1 MLHARIVRPAGPGM
15 KLVSTQFSEVEE
27 MPGVVK
33 VVRDGDFLGVIAE
46 REEQAIR
53 ASRRLAR
60 IAQWEGGGALPA
72 ADPRYLLELQTED
85 ELVSE
90 KGESAGEANLQI
102 LEAEYTRPHIAHASL
117 GPSCAV
123 AEFRDGRYTVWT
135 HSQGIFPLRGDLA
148 AVLGVPE
155 AHIEVAHMEGA
166 GCYGHNGADDVAC
179 DAALLAKAVPARPVR
194 VQWMRADEFGWEPYG
209 SPMVV
214 RMKAALD
221 AQGRVVSWNH
231 DLWSHGHSTRP
242 GGKGG
247 VNLLAAWHLAK
258 PIKAARP
265 GNPPLPAGG
274 SHRNAAPLYDFPRE
288 RVVNHLVRSAPL
300 RTSSMR
306 ALGAHANVFAIES
319 FMDELAAAANADPV
333 EFRLRHMKD
342 ARARA
347 VIEKAAELAGWR
359 ANEEGDGERGRGIG
373 FARYKNL
380 GCYIAVVV
388 QVAVA
393 ETVKVERA
401 WSAVDVGQV
410 INSDGVVNQ
419 IEGGIVQTIS
429 WTLKERVMYDSHGV
443 TSRNWDD
450 YPILTFA
457 EVPDVEVA
465 LIDRPEMPPLG
476 AGEGTQGPTA
486 AAIGNAIYNA
496 MKVRLRD
503 MPFTRE
509 RLISALV

>member
-1 MLHARIVRPAGPGM
+1 
-15 KLVSTQFSEVEE
+15 
-27 MPGVVK
+27 
-33 VVRDGDFLGVIAE
+33 
-46 REEQAIR
+46 
-53 ASRRLAR
+53 
-60 IAQWEGGGALPA
+60 
-72 ADPRYLLELQTED
+72 
-85 ELVSE
+85 
-90 KGESAGEANLQI
+90 
-102 LEAEYTRPHIAHASL
+102 
-117 GPSCAV
+117 
-123 AEFRDGRYTVWT
+123 
-135 HSQGIFPLRGDLA
+135 
-148 AVLGVPE
+148 
-155 AHIEVAHMEGA
+155 
-166 GCYGHNGADDVAC
+166 
-179 DAALLAKAVPARPVR
+179 
-194 VQWMRADEFGWEPYG
+194 
-209 SPMVV
+209 
-214 RMKAALD
+214 
-221 AQGRVVSWNH
+221 
-231 DLWSHGHSTRP
+231 
-242 GGKGG
+242 
-247 VNLLAAWHLAK
+247 
-258 PIKAARP
+258 
-265 GNPPLPAGG
+265 
-274 SHRNAAPLYDFPRE
+274 
-288 RVVNHLVRSAPL
+288 
-300 RTSSMR
+300 MR